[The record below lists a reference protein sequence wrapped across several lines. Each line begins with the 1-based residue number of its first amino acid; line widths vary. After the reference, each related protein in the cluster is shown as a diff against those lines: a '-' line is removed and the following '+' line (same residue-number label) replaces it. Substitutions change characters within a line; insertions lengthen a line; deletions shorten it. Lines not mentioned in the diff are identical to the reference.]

1 MNGHVSSLSQRFA
14 YFPHRLRGISPRGRH
29 TSVLHWERQEE
40 EPARL
45 SKVRLRTKLQVF
57 VFLRCEKRDHG
68 IHSGFSPTRDLVFQP
83 VAPTGPRR
91 DCELARPGA
100 VNPIKLR
107 VHSDRKRDHGIPSG
121 FSPTR
126 DLVFQPV
133 APTGPRRD
141 CELAR
146 PGAVNPIKLR
156 VHSSYPS
163 ADSSLFS
170 HDYLAWKSV
179 HIDCRDLKTLM
190 RWFPSR
196 IVPSG
201 LVLSQSF
208 CPGKRLFSESLLKFG

>member
-57 VFLRCEKRDHG
+57 VFLRCEKRNHG
-68 IHSGFSPTRDLVFQP
+68 IHSGFSPIRDLVFQP

-100 VNPIKLR
+100 VNPI
-107 VHSDRKRDHGIPSG
+107 
-121 FSPTR
+121 
-126 DLVFQPV
+126 
-133 APTGPRRD
+133 
-141 CELAR
+141 E
-146 PGAVNPIKLR
+146 LR

-170 HDYLAWKSV
+170 HDYLARKRV
-179 HIDCRDLKTLM
+179 HIDSSGSQNLEVVVPIQDRAVGSRLESIFLSWQEALLRISVEIRLNWYIFDATSELSGCRGFRGGFATELYSE
-190 RWFPSR
+190 RRSANFRVAVRPS
-196 IVPSG
+196 
-201 LVLSQSF
+201 
-208 CPGKRLFSESLLKFG
+208 

>member
-1 MNGHVSSLSQRFA
+1 MNGYVSALSQHFA
-14 YFPHRLRGISPRGRH
+14 YFPLRLRGIIPRGRH

-45 SKVRLRTKLQVF
+45 SKVRFRTELQVF

-107 VHSDRKRDHGIPSG
+107 VHS
-121 FSPTR
+121 
-126 DLVFQPV
+126 
-133 APTGPRRD
+133 
-141 CELAR
+141 
-146 PGAVNPIKLR
+146 
-156 VHSSYPS
+156 SYPS
-163 ADSSLFS
+163 ADSSLFADDS
-170 HDYLAWKSV
+170 LAWKSV
-179 HIDCRDLKTLM
+179 NIDWRDLKSLM
-190 RWFPSR
+190 RWFPSS

-208 CPGKRLFSESLLKFG
+208 FPGKRLFSESLLKFG